1 MALCHLGCSESAKAV
16 RSNFNPAEEY
26 IAPAFAGGWV
36 PRALPRIYLVGT
48 MRAVAP
54 GGADF
59 LPRGRKARALLAYLC
74 LAQGERVSRS
84 RLVGLLWD
92 RSADAQARMSLRQS
106 LSELNSVVN
115 RHVPGLIV
123 IDRDSVRIDVERC
136 WVDAL
141 AILEASADP
150 TTESANL
157 VQPDGGRLLEDLDG
171 VSPSF
176 DHWLAAER
184 SRSEDRVR
192 KILEAEL
199 DRLIEQN
206 AKPEVRAA
214 AARRLINFEPTHDG
228 AARNLMTAFA
238 QMGDRAQAIR
248 EFERCRQELLTVL
261 DLPPSKET
269 TALYE
274 AIRVD
279 AWQLPAPTVHE
290 YPIADQSI
298 DTAANSTTATPPA
311 RWKIERQGSSVDT
324 AGYEAGSE
332 PRREPSIAVLP
343 FRNLTGDPAHDFVV
357 EGLVEDLIE
366 ALSRIPN
373 FFVISR
379 LSTLAFRN
387 QDRHPREIGHVLGVR
402 YVLSG
407 SVRVLGDRLRATIE
421 LTDTQLGA
429 ALWFAKLDERF
440 FDLFEVQDRLSEMI
454 VRKVAPYLHAA
465 EMSRIRVK
473 RPDSLEAYDLFL
485 RAQENM
491 HNSSRAVFETSEALF
506 DAAIAKDPLYAAAR
520 AWRAYWHVLRVGQG
534 WSPDPADDA
543 TQADRFARS
552 AIECNSM
559 EPMALA
565 VHGLVASYLY
575 KDFDLAFRRFDTA
588 LRINANT
595 APAWLWR
602 AAAHAW
608 MGNGPLAIEEINK
621 AMALSP
627 YDPLMYAYSGI
638 ATMAYLVDGQ
648 YERAIECALRSLRE
662 NRTYTSSH
670 RQLTMALV
678 LAGREDEAR
687 APARRLLELEPGLT
701 VASFRRR
708 YPGSAS
714 PQADLFCNA
723 LAKAGVPLSSE
734 NGAQPTRR

>member
-1 MALCHLGCSESAKAV
+1 VEAV
-16 RSNFNPAEEY
+16 RSDPSATGEY
-26 IAPAFAGGWV
+26 ITPALASGWM
-36 PRALPRIYLVGT
+36 PRALARIYLVGT
-48 MRAVAP
+48 MRAVGP
-54 GGADF
+54 GGVDL
-59 LPRGRKARALLAYLC
+59 LPRGRKARGLLAHLC

-106 LSELNSVVN
+106 LSELNGVVN
-115 RHVPGLIV
+115 RHVPGLVV
-123 IDRDSVRIDVERC
+123 IDRDSVRIDIERC

-150 TTESANL
+150 TTDSANL

-184 SRSEDRVR
+184 SRFEDRVR

-214 AARRLINFEPTHDG
+214 AARRLINFEPTHEG
-228 AARNLMTAFA
+228 ATRNLMTAFA

-248 EFERCRQELLTVL
+248 EFERCRQALLSVL

-279 AWQLPAPTVHE
+279 APELSSPTVHE
-290 YPIADQSI
+290 RPTADQLI
-298 DTAANSTTATPPA
+298 KTAADGSPAMSSA
-311 RWKIERQGSSVDT
+311 RWRIEKQGSSVDT
-324 AGYEAGSE
+324 PGHDAGREA
-332 PRREPSIAVLP
+332 RREPSIAVLP
-343 FRNLTGDPAHDFVV
+343 FRNLTGDPAHDFIA

-387 QDRHPREIGHVLGVR
+387 QDRHPREIGNVLGVR

-429 ALWFAKLDERF
+429 ALWFEKLDERF

-491 HNSSRAVFETSEALF
+491 HNSSRAVFDSAEALF
-506 DAAIAKDPLYAAAR
+506 DAAIAKDPHYAAAL

-534 WSPDPADDA
+534 WSPGPADDA
-543 TQADRFARS
+543 RQADRFARA

-565 VHGLVASYLY
+565 VHGHVASYLF
-575 KDFDLAFRRFDTA
+575 KDFDLAFRRFEAA
-588 LRINANT
+588 LSINANA
-595 APAWLWR
+595 APAWLWS

-608 MGNGPLAIEEINK
+608 MGDGQQAIDEINK

-627 YDPLMYAYSGI
+627 YDPLMYAYSNI
-638 ATMAYLVDGQ
+638 AGMAYLVDEQ
-648 YERAIECALRSLRE
+648 HERAIECALRSLRE
-662 NRTYTSSH
+662 NRTYTSAY
-670 RQLTMALV
+670 RLLVMALV
-678 LAGREDEAR
+678 LARREDEAR
-687 APARRLLELEPGLT
+687 TSARRLLELEPGLT
-701 VASFRRR
+701 VAGFRRR
-708 YPGSAS
+708 YPGSAG
-714 PQADLFCNA
+714 PQVDLFCDA
-723 LAKAGVPLSSE
+723 LARAGIPLSGK
-734 NGAQPTRR
+734 NGAAPPNDQHE

>member
-1 MALCHLGCSESAKAV
+1 
-16 RSNFNPAEEY
+16 
-26 IAPAFAGGWV
+26 
-36 PRALPRIYLVGT
+36 

-59 LPRGRKARALLAYLC
+59 LPRGRKTRGLLACLC
-74 LAQGERVSRS
+74 LEQGERVSRS

-106 LSELNSVVN
+106 LSELNSIVN
-115 RHVPGLIV
+115 RHVSGLVEIG
-123 IDRDSVRIDVERC
+123 RDSVRIDVRKC

-141 AILEASADP
+141 AILEASADA
-150 TTESANL
+150 TADTSNL
-157 VQPDGGRLLEDLDG
+157 VQPYGERLLEDLDG
-171 VSPSF
+171 ITPSF
-176 DHWLAAER
+176 DHWLAGER
-184 SRSEDRVR
+184 TRFEDRVR

-199 DRLIEQN
+199 DRLSEQN

-214 AARRLINFEPTHDG
+214 AARRLINFEPTHEG
-228 AARNLMTAFA
+228 AVRSMMKAFA

-248 EFERCRQELLTVL
+248 EFERCRQALLTVL
-261 DLPPSKET
+261 DLPPSRET
-269 TALYE
+269 TAVYE
-274 AIRVD
+274 AIRGDSPQMAPPTIYDEPAGVELSET
-279 AWQLPAPTVHE
+279 AAGNSPAPS
-290 YPIADQSI
+290 A
-298 DTAANSTTATPPA
+298 A
-311 RWKIERQGSSVDT
+311 RWKIERQNDPVIAPRHDPGP
-324 AGYEAGSE
+324 E

-343 FRNLTGDPAHDFVV
+343 FRNLTGDPAHDFVA

-366 ALSRIPN
+366 ALSRVPN

-387 QDRHPREIGHVLGVR
+387 QDRHPREIGNVLAVR

-407 SVRVLGDRLRATIE
+407 SVRVLGDRLRLTIE
-421 LTDTQLGA
+421 LTDTQSGE

-465 EMSRIRVK
+465 EMKRIHVK

-491 HNSSRAVFETSEALF
+491 HNSSRTVFETSEALF
-506 DAAIAKDPLYAAAR
+506 DAAIAKDPHYAAAL

-534 WSPDPADDA
+534 WSPDPAHDA
-543 TQADRFARS
+543 TQADHFARA

-565 VHGLVASYLY
+565 VHGQVASYLY
-575 KDFDLAFRRFDTA
+575 KDFDLAFRRFEAA
-588 LRINANT
+588 LRINASA
-595 APAWLWR
+595 APAWMWS

-608 MGNGPLAIEEINK
+608 MGNGPRAIEEINR

-627 YDPLMYAYSGI
+627 YDPLMYAYNAYAG
-638 ATMAYLVDGQ
+638 MAYLVDGQ

-662 NRTYTSSH
+662 NRTYTAAH
-670 RQLTMALV
+670 RLLVIALV
-678 LAGREDEAR
+678 LGGRENEAR
-687 APARRLLELEPGLT
+687 TSARRLLELEPGLT
-701 VASFRRR
+701 VAGFRRR

-714 PQADLFCNA
+714 PHADLFCDA
-723 LAKAGVPLSSE
+723 LAKAGIPLSTE
-734 NGAQPTRR
+734 NGTLPARE